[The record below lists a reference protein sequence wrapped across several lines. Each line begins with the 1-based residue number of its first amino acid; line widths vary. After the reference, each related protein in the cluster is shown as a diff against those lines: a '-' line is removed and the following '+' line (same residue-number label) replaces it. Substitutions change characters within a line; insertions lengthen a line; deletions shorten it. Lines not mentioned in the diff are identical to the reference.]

1 MAGVGRD
8 LPAVAGRVE
17 LRSGRE
23 GADLAVRDDRR
34 AGAGGA
40 AGLGGV

>member
-1 MAGVGRD
+1 MAGAGRD
-8 LPAVAGRVE
+8 LPAVAGCVE
-17 LRSGRE
+17 LHARRQ

-40 AGLGGV
+40 AGLDGA